1 MGWHIVVAASRGYE
15 PGLRAF
21 LNSFEH
27 YHSEYPKQI
36 KVHILGL
43 ELSSEFLAELQ
54 VERWGEHSY
63 MQYVPLDWVE
73 HGGQRNTA
81 WSTKIPRFKYGAELQ
96 DIVMLADADM
106 FFCSNIE
113 HWFKIAETGLIVAGS
128 NGSNVR
134 YHKGFREKY
143 KLPVPDFYNYKTVC
157 SVPTV
162 MDTSLHGQVW
172 LDLYEHKMAGGEGA
186 DFDLQNIF
194 MTIHKKQDQI
204 VALPSQQTTGIH
216 HFMLKPDSRV
226 IRVDGRMVTR
236 DGLEVYIV
244 HGKWWQDGWY
254 NNLLVKMEHFCKGNA
269 VCVRGAADSR
279 SILKEEFERWAN
291 AGLRGSEHSRVAA
304 GGH

>member
-27 YHSEYPKQI
+27 YHHPQASWSRQTDGTVAIPI
-36 KVHILGL
+36 NVHVLTLDWDDL
-43 ELSSEFLAELQ
+43 ELPNWCNRVKL
-54 VERWGEHSY
+54 
-63 MQYVPLDWVE
+63 PWVE

-143 KLPVPDFYNYKTVC
+143 KLPIPDFYNYKTVC

-291 AGLRGSEHSRVAA
+291 AGLRGSEHSRVATA
-304 GGH
+304 

>member
-1 MGWHIVVAASRGYE
+1 MDWHIVVAASGGYE

-21 LNSFEH
+21 LNSFQH
-27 YHSEYPKQI
+27 YHPIGFADDHSRHIQ
-36 KVHILGL
+36 VHLLTL
-43 ELSSEFLAELQ
+43 EMDDFEAPF
-54 VERWGEHSY
+54 VCNH
-63 MQYVPLDWVE
+63 VPLEWVE
-73 HGGQRNTA
+73 HPKGGRNTA
-81 WSTKIPRFKYGAELQ
+81 WSTKIPRFKYGAEL
-96 DIVMLADADM
+96 DGIVMLCDADM

-143 KLPVPDFYNYKTVC
+143 NLPVPDFYNYKTIC

-162 MDTSLHGQVW
+162 MDTSKHGQVW

-194 MTIHKKQDQI
+194 MTIHKKQASI

-216 HFMLKPDSRV
+216 HFMLKPDSRT

-254 NNLLVKMEHFCKGNA
+254 NNLQTKMEHYCKGNGA
-269 VCVRGAADSR
+269 CVKGSDDSR
-279 SILKEEFERWAN
+279 RILKQEFERWSN
-291 AGLRGSEHSRVAA
+291 AGL
-304 GGH
+304 